1 MPPKTRRRRWPTG
14 GTAVID
20 PVAARLWAYRA
31 AFAGLAALVLFVRI
45 LPLGATAGGFPGPD
59 LMLCLTLAWV
69 SRRPDYLPA
78 LLIAAVVLVEDLV
91 LMRPPGLWAAL
102 VVLGTEFLR
111 GRAAITRQFGFLAE
125 WFLVAVMMFGM
136 LMAYRIVLAVAFLDQ
151 PGFGY
156 AFAQTVMSVLSYPV
170 VAGLLQVALGLRK
183 PLTGE
188 VDAFGRRL

>member
-1 MPPKTRRRRWPTG
+1 MRRKTRRRRWPKGATPL
-14 GTAVID
+14 ID

-45 LPLGATAGGFPGPD
+45 LPLGGTPGGFPGPD

-78 LLIAAVVLVEDLV
+78 LLIGAVVLAEDLM

-102 VVLGTEFLR
+102 VVLATEFLR
-111 GRAAITRQFGFLAE
+111 GRAALTRQLGFLAE
-125 WFLVAVMMFGM
+125 WFLVAVVMFGM
-136 LMAYRIVLAVAFLDQ
+136 MIAYRVVLAVAFLDQ

-156 AFAQTVMSVLSYPV
+156 AFAQTVMSVLCYPL